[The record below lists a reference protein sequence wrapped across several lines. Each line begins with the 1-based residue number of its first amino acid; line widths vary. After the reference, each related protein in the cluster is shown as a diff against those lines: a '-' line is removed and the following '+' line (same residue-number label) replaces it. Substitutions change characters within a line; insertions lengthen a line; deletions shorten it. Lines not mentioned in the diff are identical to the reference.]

1 MKMID
6 KYGLK
11 ISSTMFEFINNE
23 AIPDTNVD
31 IQEFWSKFSNVVHE
45 LSPTNKGLIQKRE
58 KIQKNIDEWHKSN
71 KGKEFNKDDYI
82 KFLKSIG
89 YMVKEEDDFLIK
101 TSNVDNEISSNWVY
115 ISSSKLI
122 GYLFGWKIENE
133 FHINNIATHR
143 NFRRLG
149 VAKKMIDNIVTNLL
163 PKKIFLE
170 VSNFNNSAVMLYEN
184 LGFKKNGI
192 RKRYYSDNS
201 DAIMYKMDIK

>member
-1 MKMID
+1 MIIKANSEHID
-6 KYGLK
+6 DILE
-11 ISSTMFEFINNE
+11 IENSSYLRPWTKQSFMNE
-23 AIPDTNVD
+23 I
-31 IQEFWSKFSNVVHE
+31 
-45 LSPTNKGLIQKRE
+45 
-58 KIQKNIDEWHKSN
+58 
-71 KGKEFNKDDYI
+71 
-82 KFLKSIG
+82 
-89 YMVKEEDDFLIK
+89 
-101 TSNVDNEISSNWVY
+101 DNEISSNWVY

-122 GYLFGWKIENE
+122 GYLFGWKIESE

-149 VAKKMIDNIVTNLL
+149 IAKKMIDNIVTDLL

-170 VSNFNNSAVMLYEN
+170 VSNFNSSAVMLYEN

>member
-1 MKMID
+1 MIIKANSEHID
-6 KYGLK
+6 DILE
-11 ISSTMFEFINNE
+11 IENSSYLRPWTKQSFMNE
-23 AIPDTNVD
+23 I
-31 IQEFWSKFSNVVHE
+31 
-45 LSPTNKGLIQKRE
+45 
-58 KIQKNIDEWHKSN
+58 
-71 KGKEFNKDDYI
+71 
-82 KFLKSIG
+82 
-89 YMVKEEDDFLIK
+89 
-101 TSNVDNEISSNWVY
+101 DNEISSNWVY

-122 GYLFGWKIENE
+122 GYLFGWKIESE

>member
-1 MKMID
+1 MIIKANSEHID
-6 KYGLK
+6 DILE
-11 ISSTMFEFINNE
+11 IENSSYLRPWTKQSFMNE
-23 AIPDTNVD
+23 I
-31 IQEFWSKFSNVVHE
+31 
-45 LSPTNKGLIQKRE
+45 
-58 KIQKNIDEWHKSN
+58 
-71 KGKEFNKDDYI
+71 
-82 KFLKSIG
+82 
-89 YMVKEEDDFLIK
+89 
-101 TSNVDNEISSNWVY
+101 DNEISSNWVY

-122 GYLFGWKIENE
+122 GYLFGWKIESE

-149 VAKKMIDNIVTNLL
+149 IAKKMIDNIVTNLL

-170 VSNFNNSAVMLYEN
+170 VSNFNSSAVMLYEN